1 MALNKAPGALHA
13 LAQALQ
19 RLPGVGEKS
28 AHRMAWH
35 FLQHD
40 REGALLLAK
49 SLMTACESVGHCQ
62 QCNTLTQQTLC
73 DVCSDPSRDT
83 SVLCVVESASDQDMI
98 EKTGMYRGL
107 YFVLSGAVKPLDGMG
122 VQSVG
127 LTQLLARINKRQP
140 CGTVSPSTISNQDV
154 TDGKVQELVIATS
167 FTASGEVTAHAIAQA
182 VKGLDLRVT
191 RLSKG
196 VPAGS
201 ELEYVDLSS
210 LAHSLSERRPLQ

>member
-1 MALNKAPGALHA
+1 MTLNKAPGALHA

-40 REGALLLAK
+40 REGALLLAR
-49 SLMTACESVGHCQ
+49 SLTQACESVGHCQ
-62 QCNTLTQQTLC
+62 QCNTLTQQAVC
-73 DVCSDPSRDT
+73 DVCSDATRDAT
-83 SVLCVVESASDQDMI
+83 VLCVVESASDQDMI

-122 VQSVG
+122 AQSAG
-127 LTQLLARINKRQP
+127 LTQLLARINKGHARISTPANTLSKQAV
-140 CGTVSPSTISNQDV
+140 TVE
-154 TDGKVQELVIATS
+154 VQELVIATS
-167 FTASGEVTAHAIAQA
+167 FTASGEVTAHVIAQA

>member
-1 MALNKAPGALHA
+1 MQMNKAPSALQA

-19 RLPGVGEKS
+19 RLPGVGEKT

-40 REGALLLAK
+40 REGALLLAR
-49 SLMTACESVGHCQ
+49 SLTQACELVGHCSR
-62 QCNTLTQQTLC
+62 CNTLSQLPVC
-73 DVCSDPSRDT
+73 DVCSDPNRDS
-83 SVLCVVESASDQDMI
+83 SVLCVVESSSDQDMI
-98 EKTGMYRGL
+98 EKTGLYHGL
-107 YFVLSGAVKPLDGMG
+107 YFVLSGAVKPLDGVG
-122 VQSVG
+122 VQSSG
-127 LTQLLARINKRQP
+127 LTQLIARIQQNSADIS
-140 CGTVSPSTISNQDV
+140 VSAATLSTSAPSTPV
-154 TDGKVQELVIATS
+154 KELVIATS
-167 FTASGEVTAHAIAQA
+167 FTASGEVTAHAVAQA

-210 LAHSLSERRPLQ
+210 LAHSLSERKPLS

>member
-49 SLMTACESVGHCQ
+49 SLTQACESVGNCQ
-62 QCNTLTQQTLC
+62 KCNTLTQQAVC
-73 DVCSDPSRDT
+73 DVCSDATRDP

-122 VQSVG
+122 VQSAG
-127 LTQLLARINKRQP
+127 LNQLLARINKGHARTSAPPNTPSKQAV
-140 CGTVSPSTISNQDV
+140 TVE
-154 TDGKVQELVIATS
+154 VQELVIATS

-210 LAHSLSERRPLQ
+210 LAHSMSERRPLQ